1 MCGYPPLCQERIYRG
16 VSKQS
21 AANPKE
27 QGPVLGITSQEAR
40 LDLQGAGWPLLPG
53 ALILE
58 ARDLPHFSCW
68 LLHSPEQNQP
78 QG

>member
-1 MCGYPPLCQERIYRG
+1 MVTRLCARRGFTEELVSSLLLTRRSRGPL
-16 VSKQS
+16 
-21 AANPKE
+21 
-27 QGPVLGITSQEAR
+27 LGITSQEAR